1 MMILFMKANNI
12 LITLVT
18 LLVTVES
25 QAQDL
30 GTILFGKDYKATY
43 MGQYNYNGKRKNGFG
58 IERYKNGAVY
68 IGDFSEDNI
77 SGRGMF
83 ISAMGQYIDKK
94 SNASIYVGAYRD
106 GKKSGKGTFY
116 DANGNVIYDGKFE
129 NDKPIDNNPS
139 NASSSNKRFVM
150 VESNQEL
157 YWGESLDGVAN
168 GMGLKLKDDGSILF
182 GRYKDGIPTSIGMIF
197 YSPEMWEVGR
207 WTDGAFVAFN
217 NSQLA
222 KEKLEQF
229 KVQHKQ
235 GNKQMWA
242 ELAEAGKYFAQAAVL
257 VAEATSPSSSSV
269 SPSALDEAMDSTP
282 TGSGNNYKEANDKK
296 REERKEKER
305 QNNFK
310 KNDKLM
316 EAAYSKCEDN
326 LVDMYVNPE
335 HYSNLS
341 KEEFRRKYKDL
352 QRQLKKIRTDHEQ
365 KTGSKYFVS
374 EYETKACP
382 I

>member
-1 MMILFMKANNI
+1 
-12 LITLVT
+12 
-18 LLVTVES
+18 
-25 QAQDL
+25 
-30 GTILFGKDYKATY
+30 
-43 MGQYNYNGKRKNGFG
+43 
-58 IERYKNGAVY
+58 
-68 IGDFSEDNI
+68 
-77 SGRGMF
+77 
-83 ISAMGQYIDKK
+83 
-94 SNASIYVGAYRD
+94 
-106 GKKSGKGTFY
+106 
-116 DANGNVIYDGKFE
+116 
-129 NDKPIDNNPS
+129 
-139 NASSSNKRFVM
+139 M

-157 YWGESLDGVAN
+157 YWGEAFDGVAN
-168 GMGLKLKDDGSILF
+168 GMGLKLKDDGSVVF
-182 GRYKDGIPTSIGMIF
+182 GKYKDGAPTSIGMIF

-207 WTDGAFVAFN
+207 WSDGIFVAFN

-222 KEKLEQF
+222 KEKIEQF
-229 KVQHKQ
+229 RLQLKDD
-235 GNKQMWA
+235 NKQMWK
-242 ELAEAGKYFAQAAVL
+242 ELAEAGKYFAQAAIL
-257 VAEATSPSSSSV
+257 VAETTGTIKNDEKISSLDETLDSSPS
-269 SPSALDEAMDSTP
+269 
-282 TGSGNNYKEANDKK
+282 GSYVHNYKESNDKK
-296 REERKEKER
+296 REGRKEKER

-352 QRQLKKIRTDHEQ
+352 QKQLKKIRTDHEQ